1 MQIETSF
8 VAIAFTSVIGL
19 QGWILKEVVS
29 LKVNVATITTEHN
42 DMKKRINQIMLLAIL
57 APLLCLF
64 AGCSSTGGVGG
75 AVGNVLAAP
84 GKLLDKAAQAVSAV
98 TTNVVTSVSSNGET
112 VTTTNLTA
120 IPAPI
125 VTKSENAAKTLADF
139 LPAPYAQGAELALGG
154 VTALLGLLVRR
165 RQKQLD
171 GVNADL
177 NSSIADGISLSNQL
191 AATIQG
197 VENAVKNNVP
207 VKAAIAKSAAKAGV
221 ADELN
226 ATVQATV

>member
-1 MQIETSF
+1 MQIETPF

-42 DMKKRINQIMLLAIL
+42 AMKKRINQITLLAII

-64 AGCSSTGGVGG
+64 SGCSSTGGVGG
-75 AVGNVLAAP
+75 ALGNVMAAP

-98 TTNVVTSVSSNGET
+98 TTNVVTSVSSSGET
-112 VTTTNLTA
+112 TTVTNLTA
-120 IPAPI
+120 IPAPVATRSLTI
-125 VTKSENAAKTLADF
+125 AEQINAW
-139 LPAPYAQGAELALGG
+139 LPPQISGPATVALSG

-165 RQKQLD
+165 RQRELN
-171 GVNADL
+171 GVTEDL
-177 NSSIADGISLSNQL
+177 NSAMQDGMSLSSQL

-197 VENAVKNNVP
+197 VENAVKNNLP

-226 ATVQATV
+226 ATVQATI